1 MKQFILEL
9 LSNEY
14 FILGVMSIIICLIT
28 QILKMPIKIFTNK
41 IKNVKVEKRVTTLL
55 MLLPLALGILFNFV
69 YNTYYLHVAFSAV
82 QGLSW
87 GTTSIMFYQGLKRFL
102 TGQETP
108 EQEKKE
114 LKSVKDLVEEI
125 AKDGKVDNSDTSAVK
140 DFLNKVK

>member
-1 MKQFILEL
+1 
-9 LSNEY
+9 
-14 FILGVMSIIICLIT
+14 
-28 QILKMPIKIFTNK
+28 
-41 IKNVKVEKRVTTLL
+41 
-55 MLLPLALGILFNFV
+55 LPLALGILFNFV

-82 QGLSW
+82 QGMSW